1 MPDVKISS
9 KHQIVIPREAREAL
23 QVKRGERLQVVIRG
37 DMVVLLRKPRKYSRA
52 IAGIGKG
59 LYGANYLSR
68 ERESWR

>member
-1 MPDVKISS
+1 MADVKISS

-23 QVKRGERLQVVIRG
+23 QVKRGARLEVVVRG

-59 LYGANYLSR
+59 LYGEAYLSR